1 MLEYSDN
8 MTSEESLSMAT
19 ITLDVPD
26 ELAERLVELRGRL
39 PELLS
44 VTLDLFQ
51 SQAPAAVSESVA
63 VSPAFEEMI
72 KFLVSGPTPDEIV
85 AFKISPAAQA
95 RLDDLLDKNR
105 EDGLTDDE
113 LAELDGYE
121 QIHFVLLL
129 LKAHARPLIAPLQ

>member
-1 MLEYSDN
+1 
-8 MTSEESLSMAT
+8 MAT

-51 SQAPAAVSESVA
+51 SKAPRAVSESVA

-72 KFLVSGPTPDEIV
+72 KFLVSGPTPDEII
-85 AFKISPAAQA
+85 AFKLSPAAQA

-113 LAELDGYE
+113 LAELGGYE

-129 LKAHARPLIAPLQ
+129 LKAHARTLIAPLQ